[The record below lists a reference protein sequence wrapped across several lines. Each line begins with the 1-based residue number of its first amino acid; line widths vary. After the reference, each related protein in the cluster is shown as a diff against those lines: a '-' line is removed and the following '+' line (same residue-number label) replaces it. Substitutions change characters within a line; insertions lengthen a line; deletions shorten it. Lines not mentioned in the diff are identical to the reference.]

1 MSGAGTS
8 KAGAGSGP
16 RTRHQSGNKLVDLV
30 GPGKEF
36 NPSEVP
42 TLRAVMQK
50 GILIKESMLE
60 GTAKTEVHVKEI
72 VQELVP
78 LIEAQWQKSN
88 PKFCP
93 PVTIKQDSIEQKLS
107 KLWKRV
113 SVLAQNRA
121 KQAEKEKL
129 LGLLDRLF
137 DITVCNCPIKLCSD
151 PGSKCKDVK
160 ECTQKAHN
168 PDCTCPRDCK
178 VPAMELRWLAGQ
190 RAKIGEKSDMRMSGV
205 DKKETAKQQKAT
217 KRKADEQEAEI
228 KRGKKKEAEDERMM
242 EQLNEEYDYML
253 ELDEA
258 GDVGEPE
265 FHPPWPGWKSKKEE
279 TRWLVDRYIC

>member
-8 KAGAGSGP
+8 KAGAGAGP

-50 GILIKESMLE
+50 GIQIKESMLE

-72 VQELVP
+72 VPELVS
-78 LIEAQWQKSN
+78 LIEAQWQKAN

-93 PVTIKQDSIEQKLS
+93 PVTIKQDSIEKKLS

-113 SVLAQNRA
+113 NEVAQNRV
-121 KQAEKEKL
+121 KKAEKEKVL
-129 LGLLDRLF
+129 DLLDKLF
-137 DITVCNCPIKLCSD
+137 DITVCHCTIKLCGD
-151 PGSKCKDVK
+151 PGSKCKDMK
-160 ECTQKAHN
+160 ECKLAAHN

-190 RAKIGEKSDMRMSGV
+190 RAKRGEKSDMMMSSV
-205 DKKETAKQQKAT
+205 DKKETAKQQKAA
-217 KRKADEQEAEI
+217 KRKADEHEAEI
-228 KRGKKKEAEDERMM
+228 KRIKKKEDEEERLL
-242 EQLNEEYDYML
+242 EHLTEEYDYMV

-258 GDVGEPE
+258 EERGEPE
-265 FHPPWPGWKSKKEE
+265 FHPPWPGWKSRKDEA
-279 TRWLVDRYIC
+279 RCLVDRYIY